1 MRVSGAEEPGLHPL
15 LLPDDSGEELSRVHV
30 EDGKS
35 SRQGKLPHQG
45 QHSATGRSG
54 AGCPSATGRVASPP
68 PGPCPC
74 PPKLLTPCAPKLQRK
89 ETRGLGSR
97 GGVGRG
103 PGICWDED
111 DGDTREATQIQGPRL
126 TLPAAHPFH
135 HKDAAGTGRHL
146 DCSKVNCVR

>member
-1 MRVSGAEEPGLHPL
+1 MQAARQPQEEWPAHLLDPVPALPNSSPLVHP
-15 LLPDDSGEELSRVHV
+15 
-30 EDGKS
+30 S
-35 SRQGKLPHQG
+35 SRE
-45 QHSATGRSG
+45 T
-54 AGCPSATGRVASPP
+54 
-68 PGPCPC
+68 
-74 PPKLLTPCAPKLQRK
+74 LTAEK